1 MKKYLT
7 SVMLFII
14 SLSANAVD
22 GYKDLKF
29 GSTIDE
35 IQSSKT
41 CSFEPLTD
49 YGTGVKAL
57 ECSDF
62 KFGEQNVEAAALF
75 INNKF
80 LRFVIDADVEYSE
93 AIARQLTVKYGSPSS
108 QSPQSDFD
116 GVDRHPNRSAFIA
129 FDNNTVY
136 LEIDSDDNNTQSL
149 MLIYTSPMY
158 DKLLLKNQHQSISND
173 L

>member
-1 MKKYLT
+1 M
-7 SVMLFII
+7 
-14 SLSANAVD
+14 
-22 GYKDLKF
+22 
-29 GSTIDE
+29 
-35 IQSSKT
+35 
-41 CSFEPLTD
+41 
-49 YGTGVKAL
+49 
-57 ECSDF
+57 
-62 KFGEQNVEAAALF
+62 
-75 INNKF
+75 
-80 LRFVIDADVEYSE
+80 IDADVEYSE
-93 AIARQLTVKYGSPSS
+93 AIARQLTAKYGSPSS

>member
-1 MKKYLT
+1 MKKHLLL
-7 SVMLFII
+7 MLSII

-29 GSTIDE
+29 GLTIDE
-35 IQSSKT
+35 IQTSKI
-41 CSFEPLTD
+41 CNFEPLAD

-62 KFGEQNVEAAALF
+62 KFGEQSVDAAALF

-80 LRFVIDADVEYSE
+80 LRFVIEADVEYSE
-93 AIARQLTVKYGSPSS
+93 AIARQLKDKYGSPSS

-116 GVDRHPNRSAFIA
+116 SVDRHPNRSAFIA

-136 LEIDSDDNNTQSL
+136 LEIESDDNNTQSL
-149 MLIYTSPMY
+149 MLIYTSPVY
-158 DKLLLKNQHQSISND
+158 DRLLLKNQHQSISND